1 MNRMIWIWRMIA
13 FLILLVF
20 TILMWNL
27 YERLTEVKQQ
37 RSGSTPAA
45 TETMEEE

>member
-27 YERLTEVKQQ
+27 YARLNEVKQQ
-37 RSGSTPAA
+37 RGGATPAA

>member
-1 MNRMIWIWRMIA
+1 MIA

-27 YERLTEVKQQ
+27 YARLVEVKQQ
-37 RSGSTPAA
+37 RGGSAPAA
-45 TETMEEE
+45 TETVGEDVSR